1 MSLREDLQAAVTEA
15 YALLSHADMAW
26 TDPDGP
32 DFNVLADVY
41 DDLAAQGDAIMSYA
55 QSLVDGSV
63 EIVEARDQV
72 EAAEADLLAAV
83 ADLRV

>member
-1 MSLREDLQAAVTEA
+1 MSLRAELQAAVTEA

-32 DFNVLADVY
+32 SFEVLADVY
-41 DDLAAQGDAIMSYA
+41 EDLAAQGDAILATA
-55 QSLVDGSV
+55 QALVDGAV

-72 EAAEADLLAAV
+72 EAAEADLLSAV
-83 ADLRV
+83 ADLKV